1 MKMAQYWE
9 SQEQRWHEKYLEAEQ
24 MIDQLESKVWNQAS
38 RIDTLEAALRKISEI
53 NNKRDRFSDQ
63 IDGIIIAALGEGNV

>member
-1 MKMAQYWE
+1 MKMAQYW
-9 SQEQRWHEKYLEAEQ
+9 SAQENRWHEKYIEAEKI
-24 MIDQLESKVWNQAS
+24 IDQLEMKVWNQAS
-38 RIDTLEAALRKISEI
+38 RIDALEAALRKISEI